1 MSEHWKNIVGIL
13 ILIGGFFTSISFVI
27 KSNTNFALIAM
38 AIALII
44 WMSFTI
50 IFDTF
55 DVKIFSWIIS
65 ITGFLI
71 SISILFLYGIEQVP
85 YPIGAIVFHAE
96 GFASSLAISIVSFFP
111 ILFIRQFS
119 KSSRSQSQTPIKS
132 KKQTENSELFSDEWD
147 IATEDEFKSGD
158 FETN

>member
-13 ILIGGFFTSISFVI
+13 ILIGGFFASISFVVN
-27 KSNTNFALIAM
+27 SNTNFALISM

-44 WMSFTI
+44 WMGFTI

-55 DVKIFSWIIS
+55 DVKIFAWIIS

-85 YPIGAIVFHAE
+85 YPIGAIVFHSE
-96 GFASSLAISIVSFFP
+96 GFASSLAVAIMSVFP
-111 ILFIRQFS
+111 LLFIRQFS
-119 KSSRSQSQTPIKS
+119 NKNNSEIQTSTKS
-132 KKQTENSELFSDEWD
+132 KQQTDDSELFSDEWD
-147 IATEDEFKSGD
+147 IATEDDFKSGD